1 MLRALTEPSRLYLV
15 RHGAVHNPER
25 VRYGRLPGYALS
37 ELGRTQIQETARW
50 LDAQP
55 RRPTRIVTSPLER
68 AAQSGAILG
77 EHLGIDARSTDE
89 RVIEARSRFDGLGY
103 RRDLLAHVQRALFSG
118 DRDEDPQSVA
128 DRMRRAI
135 VEHAAGDGPV
145 VIVSHQL
152 PIQYV
157 RLAVVG
163 APRRV
168 RSWHRRA
175 RCETASA
182 YVLAVEGPR
191 LRFEQYFEPRL
202 E

>member
-1 MLRALTEPSRLYLV
+1 MPEPTLVYLV
-15 RHGAVHNPER
+15 RHGAVHNPDR

-37 ELGRTQIQETARW
+37 DLGRTQIQATARW
-50 LDAQP
+50 LHAQAQ
-55 RRPTRIVTSPLER
+55 RPTRLVTSPLER
-68 AAQSGAILG
+68 AAQSGAILA
-77 EHLGIDARSTDE
+77 EALGIAARATDE

-118 DRDEDPQSVA
+118 ERDEPPHSVA
-128 DRMRRAI
+128 ERMRRAI
-135 VEHAAGDGPV
+135 VAHARGDGPV

-152 PIQYV
+152 PIQYA
-157 RLAVVG
+157 RLAIER

-175 RCETASA
+175 RCETASVH
-182 YVLAVEGPR
+182 VLAVQAER
-191 LRFEQYFEPRL
+191 VWFEQYVDPPL